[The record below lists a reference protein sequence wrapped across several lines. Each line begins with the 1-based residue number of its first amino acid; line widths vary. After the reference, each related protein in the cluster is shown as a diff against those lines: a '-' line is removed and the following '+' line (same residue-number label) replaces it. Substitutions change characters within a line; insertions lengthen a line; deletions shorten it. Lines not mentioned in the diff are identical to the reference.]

1 MKVSARLLTAA
12 KEIAEDWK
20 SILIITAGCIV
31 TALAYDC
38 FLIPNRIAPG
48 GLSGIGTV
56 LYHRYGLPVGAS
68 MLVMNVPLFL
78 LGVSY
83 LGVRFGARTLYAT
96 VLLSI
101 AIDAGGFLPS
111 LTDDLL
117 LASIAGGALMGFG
130 LGLVLLQNTTTGGT
144 DLAARLLDKALPWIS
159 IGKILLIL
167 DSLVVLYAS
176 IAFRSYELGL
186 YAVVSIFIG
195 TRVIDA
201 VVEGVDYALAAF
213 IISSYPNLIAQ
224 RLLSLPRGVT
234 LLSGE
239 GMYTGDRK
247 DVLLC
252 VVKKREIPRLKKI
265 VRETDPNAFV
275 IVTTVTEVLGEG
287 FKSH

>member
-1 MKVSARLLTAA
+1 
-12 KEIAEDWK
+12 
-20 SILIITAGCIV
+20 
-31 TALAYDC
+31 
-38 FLIPNRIAPG
+38 
-48 GLSGIGTV
+48 
-56 LYHRYGLPVGAS
+56 
-68 MLVMNVPLFL
+68 
-78 LGVSY
+78 
-83 LGVRFGARTLYAT
+83 
-96 VLLSI
+96 
-101 AIDAGGFLPS
+101 
-111 LTDDLL
+111 
-117 LASIAGGALMGFG
+117 ALMGFG
-130 LGLVLLQNTTTGGT
+130 LGLVLLQNATTGGT

-252 VVKKREIPRLKKI
+252 VVKKREIPRLKRI
-265 VRETDPNAFV
+265 VKETDPNAFV

-287 FKSH
+287 FKSQ